1 MNYKKILIIILASLF
16 DIALSVMVAKISP
29 IFLPLAV
36 FYLSL
41 SLSLEEAI
49 IVAFLGGFIF
59 DIALLDGSVFTVI
72 FLIGEAVLIKILGR
86 KIVDFTSR
94 FTQMVSIFFILAFK
108 LLFLYMVYDRALPS
122 VFLKNNLLVIIFFMI
137 IIFISYLLKSRYGK
151 KQILSK

>member
-1 MNYKKILIIILASLF
+1 MNYKKILVIIFASLF
-16 DIALSVMVAKISP
+16 DIALSVMIAKISP

-49 IVAFLGGFIF
+49 IIAFLGGFIF

-86 KIVDFTSR
+86 KIVDFTSG
-94 FTQMVSIFFILAFK
+94 FTQMVSIFSILAFK

-122 VFLKNNLLVIIFFMI
+122 VFLRNNSLTIISFMI
-137 IIFISYLLKSRYGK
+137 LFFVSYLLKNKYGK